1 MMNKLLDLVGMI
13 GNQTVIDSLLKYDK
27 ISHEP
32 IFLLAHPKRPD
43 TEEKHQVLANGAW
56 AHLVKH
62 FLRISRRAM

>member
-43 TEEKHQVLANGAW
+43 TEEKHQVLAKMKESEQALLYSLGKI
-56 AHLVKH
+56 L
-62 FLRISRRAM
+62 